1 MKAIEEVQFSER
13 YDTPKAFIKDLALM
27 LPLSRVEQY
36 RAECE
41 FFQKKYAMSMEEF
54 ESRLHEE
61 KGYEDFEKEDDL
73 ADWQFSLETLRW
85 WEEKERNLQKSLE
98 ESL

>member
-1 MKAIEEVQFSER
+1 MNNPPVGLVTP
-13 YDTPKAFIKDLALM
+13 DTD
-27 LPLSRVEQY
+27 RVEQY
-36 RAECE
+36 KAECH
-41 FFQKKYAMSMEEF
+41 FFQKKYGMSMEEF